1 MTRPLVVTSCTK
13 RKRRLACVVRGAP
26 PRTTGDLS
34 AFAADWMAWVRS
46 QPTGSTAADYYC
58 GTGFSYARRA
68 ASELQGRL
76 YVVSA
81 GLGLV
86 DASEPVVDYELTVTS
101 GADGSLGDLLR
112 STETSP
118 ADWWAALNKAAGI
131 VNPLSALVRAHE
143 GVTLMALP
151 SVYCE
156 LVRTDLDRLTLAE
169 AKGLRLFTSELG
181 ARSIPERLIPFVMP
195 YDERLEG
202 TSHAGTRA
210 DFPQRALRHFVS
222 DLSGHSVDLPRA
234 RRLVESAMQRGQRPE
249 LRRGERRTD
258 EEVADLI
265 RANWDRFAGQSS
277 RLLRFLRDEAQ
288 VACEQGRFRNIWATV
303 RDTHAA

>member
-1 MTRPLVVTSCTK
+1 MIRPLVITSCTK
-13 RKRRLACVVRGAP
+13 RKRRLPGPSMGAVP
-26 PRTTGDLS
+26 PTQGDL
-34 AFAADWMAWVRS
+34 ATFATAWTTWLRS
-46 QPTGSTAADYYC
+46 QPTGPTAADYYC
-58 GTGFSYARRA
+58 GTGFSCARRA
-68 ASELQGRL
+68 AHESKGRL

-86 DASEPVVDYELTVTS
+86 DGSEPVVDYELTVTS
-101 GADGSLGDLLR
+101 GAEGSLANLLR
-112 STETSP
+112 SAGASATE
-118 ADWWAALNKAAGI
+118 WWASLNKASGL
-131 VNPLSALVRAHE
+131 VDPLSALVRSHNGLA
-143 GVTLMALP
+143 LIALP

-156 LVRTDLDRLTLAE
+156 LVRADLSRLSPSE
-169 AKGLRLFTSELG
+169 ASRLRIFTSELG
-181 ARSIPERLIPFVMP
+181 ARSIPEELQSFVMP

-210 DFPQRALRHFVS
+210 DFPQRSLHHFVS
-222 DLSGHSVDLPRA
+222 ALSGHSVDLRQA
-234 RRLVESAMQRGQRPE
+234 REMVEFAMQQSQRPAV
-249 LRRGERRTD
+249 RQGGRRTD
-258 EEVADLI
+258 EEVAELI